1 MEIENLRAE
10 VVTYHAL
17 AGQFDR
23 VFYFATSITLED
35 AAENLMLFP
44 QEDLSFRERIQRVLN
59 EERVT
64 NEILPYLR
72 TDPLRFFN
80 SIVCVLLPARDSDS
94 EFWEFAPYTT
104 KDGKEIGKLGELRIS
119 KSVFRI
125 VLDGQHRFRALQEFW
140 KEERKNL
147 IKRGGPIDIPVVFI
161 AIDQA
166 GKKGKKVRSAKK
178 NTLDAVRRIF
188 SVINKTAKPVDKN
201 TLLLIDDSDLTNI
214 IARRLLEEE
223 VVAEDVVK
231 WIVGDTLRSEDS
243 FFTTIQTLRD
253 FVRSFLG
260 EYDHMIKHI
269 GDTSDKIR
277 DLMNEYYYN
286 PKVGPVA
293 VKNLVET
300 TFAKLS
306 AYKDWEV
313 FLAKRGIARVPQPKV
328 ADITAVQV
336 RQIEGERRR
345 ELAFTVAGQRT
356 MFRAIAFLYL
366 SGTKRSSA
374 GLANIVERFNS
385 LYAEGLF
392 TRKRNK
398 RGPENPF
405 FGVLFDDAGR
415 MIWAT
420 PSVDLGR
427 RILSIAMGGNLDRV
441 EVKNTFHTMT
451 TRDSCVLDAYWD
463 RATAVIG

>member
-1 MEIENLRAE
+1 MEIQNFRSE
-10 VVTYHAL
+10 VVTYHVL
-17 AGQFDR
+17 AGRFDR
-23 VFYFATSITLED
+23 VYYFATSITLED

-64 NEILPYLR
+64 NEILPYLQ

-80 SIVCVLLPARDSDS
+80 SIVCVLLPARDGDT
-94 EFWEFAPYTT
+94 EFWEFDAYKNT
-104 KDGKEIGKLGELRIS
+104 DGKEIGKLGELRIG
-119 KSVFRI
+119 KSVLRI

-147 IKRGGPIDIPVVFI
+147 VKRGGHIDIPVVFI

-166 GKKGKKVRSAKK
+166 GMKGKRVRSAKK

-214 IARRLLEEE
+214 ISRRLLEEE
-223 VVAEDVVK
+223 VVAEDAVK
-231 WIVGDTLRSEDS
+231 WIVGDSLGGGDA
-243 FFTTIQTLRD
+243 FFTTIQTVRD
-253 FVRSFLG
+253 FVRSLLG
-260 EYDHMIKHI
+260 EFDHVTRHI

-277 DLMNEYYYN
+277 DLMSEFYYTA
-286 PKVGPVA
+286 KLGPSPLKDLIKTA
-293 VKNLVET
+293 
-300 TFAKLS
+300 FDDLS
-306 AYKDWEV
+306 AYKDWER
-313 FLAKRGIARVPQPKV
+313 FLAKRAIVRLPQPKV
-328 ADITAVQV
+328 ADITAAQS
-336 RQIEGERRR
+336 RQIEAERRK
-345 ELAFTVAGQRT
+345 ELAFTVAGQKT

-366 SGTKRSSA
+366 SGTKRSASSLSIIVQRFNKLYAA
-374 GLANIVERFNS
+374 GLYN
-385 LYAEGLF
+385 
-392 TRKRNK
+392 RKRNV
-398 RGPENPF
+398 RRAENPYY
-405 FGVLFDDAGR
+405 GVLFDEAGR
-415 MIWAT
+415 MMWAA

-427 RILSIAMGGNLDRV
+427 KILAIAMGGGLDRV

-463 RATAVIG
+463 RAATNR